1 MRHQVDILQA
11 KIQIQEEERAQM
23 IQSLRAMKEK
33 IGGIERHYG
42 VEILNKLQELR
53 VEIANKVEGT
63 TAGGREINKE
73 EEWGSIE
80 AIA

>member
-1 MRHQVDILQA
+1 MDMLQG
-11 KIQIQEEERAQM
+11 KIQVQEEERAQM
-23 IQSLRAMKEK
+23 IQSLRAMKDK

-53 VEIANKVEGT
+53 IEIANKVEGT
-63 TAGGREINKE
+63 GGAGGREIKQE